1 MPAGRIHRRDRE
13 KKGAGVKRLVTQ
25 CVLGVLGIVAAM
37 AAISNAGAEGAL
49 RNITLEDMQALRHV
63 SDIQVSPDGKW
74 IAYSVRSI
82 DEKKD
87 RGSSQIF
94 MISRDGRST
103 VQLTDPQYS
112 ATSPLW
118 NFDGRYLAFL
128 SARGEG
134 GKTQVWTLDLRGGEA
149 QQQTDV
155 PQGVNEFRWS
165 PNDESMVLLI
175 KDQSENDLRAAEA
188 RKKGE
193 SVKPRPWAIDRLAFK
208 KDYVGYLD
216 GTHTHVYLLPKRGAA
231 PVQLTFGDFDDT
243 QPAWS
248 PDGKSIAFVS
258 NRTKEP
264 DANLNTDIWV
274 VSAARGAAAPTPL
287 QVTTSPSQDR
297 SPAWSHDSKS
307 IAYVSTHNLVGTSY
321 GNEELML
328 VAASGGEPRSLTH
341 DLDRSIPSWTPPV
354 FAKDDKSIYVELEDS
369 GEVHLARIDV
379 KTRKLTRPYQERA
392 RLVEFDLDNSGQV
405 YAVVSKP
412 TVPAEI
418 YRLTGDRQQLTNI
431 NTDLMK
437 QIRLGD
443 VEAVTFK
450 SKDGTPVEQFIYTP
464 PGDEKKSPHPTIVQ
478 LHGGP
483 VMQNDYGFNASAQLF
498 AANGYAVL
506 LPNFRGSSGY
516 GEEFSK
522 GAYAAW
528 GKKDVEDVLAG
539 VQQAVD
545 SGIADKDRLGVGGW
559 SYGGILGVQ
568 VITQTHMFKGAIVG
582 AGEALYTPNYGVD
595 MWQVLW
601 ESEFGLPW
609 ERRDLWEGLSPYY
622 NLPKV
627 TTPTMFVG
635 GKEDLNVPIGNAE
648 GMYAVLRRV
657 GIPTQLVIYPGE
669 FHVVQRPSFQHD
681 LTTRQLDWFE
691 KYVKSGAKGGEG
703 TH

>member
-1 MPAGRIHRRDRE
+1 V
-13 KKGAGVKRLVTQ
+13 GVKRLVTQ
-25 CVLGVLGIVAAM
+25 CVLSIVAAM
-37 AAISNAGAEGAL
+37 VVISNAQAQNGQ
-49 RNITLEDMQALRHV
+49 RNITLEDLQALRHV
-63 SDIQVSPDGKW
+63 SDVKVSPDGKW
-74 IAYSVRSI
+74 IAYSIRSI
-82 DEKKD
+82 DQKKD
-87 RGSSQIF
+87 RSGSQIF
-94 MISRDGRST
+94 MVSSDGQST
-103 VQLTDPQYS
+103 VRLTDPQYS

-118 NFDGRYLAFL
+118 SFDGRYLAFL

-155 PQGVNEFRWS
+155 PQGVDDFSWS
-165 PNDESMVLLI
+165 PVDESMLLLI
-175 KDQSENDLRAAEA
+175 RDRSESDLRAAEA
-188 RKKGE
+188 RQKGE
-193 SVKPRPWAIDRLAFK
+193 SVKPRPWTIDRLAFK

-216 GTHTHVYLLPKRGAA
+216 DTHTHVYLLPKRGAA
-231 PVQLTFGDFDDT
+231 PVQMTFGNFDDT

-248 PDGKSIAFVS
+248 PDGRNIAFVS

-274 VSAARGAAAPTPL
+274 VPVESTAKAPVARQL
-287 QVTTSPSQDR
+287 TTSPSQDR

-307 IAYVSTHNLVGTSY
+307 IAYVATHNLVGTSY

-341 DLDRSIPSWTPPV
+341 ELDRSISSWIPPV
-354 FAKDDKSIYVELEDS
+354 FAGDDKSIYVELEDS

-379 KTRKLTRPYQERA
+379 KTRKITRPYQERA
-392 RLVEFDLDNSGQV
+392 RLVEFDLDSRGGI
-405 YAVVSKP
+405 YAIVSTP

-418 YRLTGDRQQLTNI
+418 YRLTGDRQQLTHI

-450 SKDGTPVEQFIYTP
+450 SRDGTPVEQFIYTP
-464 PGDEKKSPHPTIVQ
+464 PGADRKLRYPAIVQ

-483 VMQNDYGFNASAQLF
+483 VMQNDYGFNAIAQFF
-498 AANGYAVL
+498 AANGYVVL

-539 VQQAVD
+539 VQQAVE
-545 SGIADKDRLGVGGW
+545 SGIADRDRLGVGGW

-568 VITQTHMFKGAIVG
+568 VITQTPMFKGAIVG
-582 AGEALYTPNYGVD
+582 AGEALYTPNYGAD

-622 NLPKV
+622 KLPKV

-635 GKEDLNVPIGNAE
+635 GKEDLNVPIANAE

-681 LTTRQLDWFE
+681 LATRQLEWFD
-691 KYVKSGAKGGEG
+691 KYVKSGVRGGEG
-703 TH
+703 SH